1 MAANNEWI
9 LFIYRL
15 PREPSNP
22 RVVLWRK
29 LRRLGVVQLNDG
41 LVALPA
47 DARSKEQM
55 EWLADEVIEAGGE
68 ASVWVGYPSSLA
80 DEKSL
85 ISKMSEAVSNDYK
98 SIVSDAAAALES
110 PSAVRRR
117 TVARLQREYWRI
129 RSRDYFHTDER
140 DKAYLALVE
149 LASKENL
156 VVKQ

>member
-1 MAANNEWI
+1 MTAKYDWV
-9 LFIYRL
+9 LFVYRL

-29 LRRLGVVQLNDG
+29 LRRLGVAQLNDG

-47 DARSKEQM
+47 DTRSKEQL

-68 ASVWVGYPSSLA
+68 ASIWVGYPSSLSE
-80 DEKSL
+80 EKSL
-85 ISKMSEAVSNDYK
+85 ISKMSDAVSNDYR

-129 RSRDYFHTDER
+129 RSRDYFHTEER
-140 DKAYLALVE
+140 DQAYQALVE

>member
-1 MAANNEWI
+1 MVANNEWI

-47 DARSKEQM
+47 DARSKEQI
-55 EWLADEVIEAGGE
+55 EWLADEVIEAGGD
-68 ASVWVGYPSSLA
+68 ASIWVGYPTSLA
-80 DEKSL
+80 EEKSL
-85 ISKMSEAVSNDYK
+85 ISRMSDVVSSDYR
-98 SIVSDAAAALES
+98 SVIADAAAAIES
-110 PSAVRRR
+110 SSTVRRR
-117 TVARLQREYWRI
+117 TLARLQREYWRI

-140 DKAYLALVE
+140 DQAYLALVE

-156 VVKQ
+156 VVKN